1 MELKELLRQK
11 AFETGFCA
19 FGVARAEA
27 VDPLWQESYARWLD
41 GGNSAGMDYLHRYPD
56 LRSEPALLLS
66 GARSVISLALNYY
79 HSGNGSVGAS
89 FAMYAHGDDYHE
101 VARRLMLPLE
111 ELLAAHGYSARP
123 CVDTAPVRERYW
135 AIRSGV
141 AFPGLNGL
149 AIVPGAG
156 SFCFLC
162 EIITDAPLEPDA
174 PLGYGC
180 DGCGRCVAAC
190 PGNAIM
196 EGGRVD
202 ARRCH
207 SYLSIEHRGELPEGT
222 ALRMLYGC
230 DECQRVCPHNRDI
243 PETSVREFRMR
254 ESIRVLTLDDVAA
267 MDKERFSAIFRH
279 SAVKRAKLEG
289 LQRNLRYLVKPSV

>member
-11 AFETGFCA
+11 AFEAGFCA

-27 VDPLWQESYARWLD
+27 VDPQWQDSYDRWLD
-41 GGNSAGMDYLHRYPD
+41 GGNNAGMDYLRRYAD
-56 LRSEPALLLS
+56 LRSEPALLLP
-66 GARSVISLALNYY
+66 GACSVISLALNYY
-79 HSGNGSVGAS
+79 HAANGSGDAS

-101 VARRLMLPLE
+101 VARRLMRPLE
-111 ELLAAHGYSARP
+111 ETLEASGYSARL

-141 AFPGLNGL
+141 AFAGLNGL
-149 AIVPGAG
+149 AIVPGVG

-190 PGNAIM
+190 PGKAIM
-196 EGGRVD
+196 DGGRVD

-207 SYLSIEHRGELPEGT
+207 SYLSIEYRGEFPDGT
-222 ALRMLYGC
+222 TLRMLYGC
-230 DECQRVCPHNRDI
+230 DECQRVCPHNRHI
-243 PETSVREFRMR
+243 PETSVSAFRMR
-254 ESIRVLTLDDVAA
+254 ESVGSLTLEDVAA
-267 MDKERFSAIFRH
+267 MDRERFSAIFRH
-279 SAVKRAKLEG
+279 SAVKRAKIEG
-289 LQRNLRYLVKPSV
+289 LQRNLRYLVKP